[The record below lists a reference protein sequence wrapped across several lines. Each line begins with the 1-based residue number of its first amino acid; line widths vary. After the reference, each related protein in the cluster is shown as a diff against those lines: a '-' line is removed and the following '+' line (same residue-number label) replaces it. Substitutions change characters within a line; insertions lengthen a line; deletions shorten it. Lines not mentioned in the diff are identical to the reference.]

1 IYTTYDASCQDLIQS
16 AARPLDDGD
25 VNTAWLLYQNQ
36 ELCVFGPN
44 NMYHDE
50 QFIREDV
57 EWGLRGH
64 D

>member
-1 IYTTYDASCQDLIQS
+1 MKKGDIVKFRKAVDPGDEDL
-16 AARPLDDGD
+16 R
-25 VNTAWLLYQNQ
+25 
-36 ELCVFGPN
+36 LCVFGPN
-44 NMYHDE
+44 NMHHDE